1 MTVGRTCPL
10 DYRYAASIFRGHAS
24 MTTDT
29 LYVVGGLY
37 GNDAALDEVVTM
49 FKRERETKHL
59 VFNGDFNWFNIAP
72 ARFRRINESVLAYD
86 AIRGN
91 VETELGRTT
100 VNTEAGCGCGYPDFV
115 DDGVVERSN
124 AIMQRLQTSAKLF
137 PQLQSDLARL
147 PMWRR
152 IDVGG
157 ARVTVIHGDPSSL
170 AGWGLGIEALS
181 AAPGVDRAVR
191 WFEEADVD
199 IFACTHTCLPLLRR
213 VGAGIV
219 VNNGAAGMPN
229 FSASRYGIITRIAI
243 SPSACATPLYGVESA
258 GVNVDAL
265 AVAYDHDRFLADF
278 DAQWPA
284 GSPAAASYRRR
295 IVDGPDYELQQ
306 ATLPAEN
313 EPQVFMNLKPSHP
326 ASERRP

>member
-1 MTVGRTCPL
+1 MTAGRTCPH
-10 DYRYAASIFRGHAS
+10 DYRCDASIFREHAS
-24 MTTDT
+24 MATDT

-37 GNDAALDEVVTM
+37 GNEPALDEVIAM
-49 FKRERETKHL
+49 FERERGTKHL

-72 ARFRRINESVLAYD
+72 EPFRRINESVLAYD
-86 AIRGN
+86 AVRGN
-91 VETELGRTT
+91 VETELARPTG
-100 VNTEAGCGCGYPDFV
+100 NTETGCGCGYPDFV

-124 AIMQRLQTSAKLF
+124 AIMQRLRTSATLF

-157 ARVTVIHGDPSSL
+157 ARVAVIHGDPSSL

-181 AAPGVDRAVR
+181 EASGVDQATR
-191 WFEEADVD
+191 WFDEADVD
-199 IFACTHTCLPLLRR
+199 IFACTHTCLPLLRCIGTG
-213 VGAGIV
+213 VV

-229 FSASRYGIITRIAI
+229 FSASRYGVITRVAT
-243 SPSACATPLYGVESA
+243 SPSASANPLYGVEIA
-258 GVNVDAL
+258 GVMVEAL

-295 IVDGPDYELQQ
+295 ITDGPLYELRQ
-306 ATLPAEN
+306 ATLPAVPIE
-313 EPQVFMNLKPSHP
+313 S
-326 ASERRP
+326 R

>member
-1 MTVGRTCPL
+1 MTAGRTCPL
-10 DYRYAASIFRGHAS
+10 DYRYEASIFREHAS
-24 MTTDT
+24 TATDT

-37 GNDAALDEVVTM
+37 GNEPALEEVITM
-49 FKRERETKHL
+49 FERECGTKHL

-72 ARFRRINESVLAYD
+72 ERFRRINESVLAYD
-86 AIRGN
+86 AVRGN
-91 VETELGRTT
+91 VETELARPTG
-100 VNTEAGCGCGYPDFV
+100 NTEAGCGCGYPDFV

-124 AIMQRLQTSAKLF
+124 AIMQRLRTSATLF

-157 ARVTVIHGDPSSL
+157 ARVAVIHGDPSSL

-181 AAPGVDRAVR
+181 EASGVHRAAR
-191 WFEEADVD
+191 WFDEADVD
-199 IFACTHTCLPLLRR
+199 IFACTHTCLPLLRCIGTG
-213 VGAGIV
+213 VV

-229 FSASRYGIITRIAI
+229 FTAARYGVITRIAI
-243 SPSACATPLYGVESA
+243 APSPCATPLYDVAIDGVSVE
-258 GVNVDAL
+258 AL
-265 AVAYDHDRFLADF
+265 AVAYDHDRFVADF

-295 IVDGPDYELQQ
+295 IVDGPDYELRQ
-306 ATLPAEN
+306 AALPAEPLLN
-313 EPQVFMNLKPSHP
+313 PSQP
-326 ASERRP
+326 ASERQP

>member
-1 MTVGRTCPL
+1 MTAGRTCPL
-10 DYRYAASIFRGHAS
+10 DYRYDASIFREHAS

-37 GNDAALDEVVTM
+37 GNEAALDEVITM
-49 FKRERETKHL
+49 FKRERGSKHL
-59 VFNGDFNWFNIAP
+59 VFNGDFNWFNVAP
-72 ARFRRINESVLAYD
+72 ERFRRINESVLAYD

-124 AIMQRLQTSAKLF
+124 AIVRRLRTSATLF
-137 PQLQSDLARL
+137 PQLQGNLAQL

-157 ARVTVIHGDPSSL
+157 VRVAVIHGDPSSL

-181 AAPGVDRAVR
+181 EASGVDRAAR
-191 WFEEADVD
+191 WFDEADID

-213 VGAGIV
+213 IGTGVV

-229 FSASRYGIITRIAI
+229 FSAARYGIITRIAI
-243 SPSACATPLYGVESA
+243 SPSACATPLYGVEIE
-258 GVNVDAL
+258 GVIVEAL
-265 AVAYDHDRFLADF
+265 AVDYDHDRFLADF

-295 IVDGPDYELQQ
+295 ITDGPDYELRQ
-306 ATLPAEN
+306 AALPIVPHTAS
-313 EPQVFMNLKPSHP
+313 PLLIPGQP
-326 ASERRP
+326 ASERRR

>member
-1 MTVGRTCPL
+1 MTPGRTCPL
-10 DYRYAASIFRGHAS
+10 DYHYDASILREHAS
-24 MTTDT
+24 MATDT

-37 GNDAALDEVVTM
+37 GNEPALDEVITM
-49 FKRERETKHL
+49 FERERGTKHL

-72 ARFRRINESVLAYD
+72 ERFRRINELVLAYD
-86 AIRGN
+86 AVRGN
-91 VETELGRTT
+91 VETELARAPAR
-100 VNTEAGCGCGYPDFV
+100 TEAGCGCGYPDFV

-124 AIMQRLQTSAKLF
+124 AIMQRLRTSAMLF
-137 PQLQSDLARL
+137 PQLQSDLAQL

-157 ARVTVIHGDPSSL
+157 ARVAIIHGDPSSL
-170 AGWGLGIEALS
+170 AGWGLGTEALS
-181 AAPGVDRAVR
+181 EATGVDRAAC
-191 WFEEADVD
+191 WFDEADID

-213 VGAGIV
+213 IGTGVV

-229 FSASRYGIITRIAI
+229 FSAARYGVITRIAS
-243 SPSACATPLYGVESA
+243 SPSACATPLYGVELE
-258 GVNVDAL
+258 GVSVEAL

-295 IVDGPDYELQQ
+295 IIDGPDYELQQ
-306 ATLPAEN
+306 ATLPAV
-313 EPQVFMNLKPSHP
+313 PMKS
-326 ASERRP
+326 R